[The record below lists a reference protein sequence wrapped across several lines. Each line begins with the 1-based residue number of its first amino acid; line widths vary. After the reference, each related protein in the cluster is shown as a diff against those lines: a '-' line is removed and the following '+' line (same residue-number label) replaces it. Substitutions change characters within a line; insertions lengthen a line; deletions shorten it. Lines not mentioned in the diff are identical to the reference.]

1 MNLQTT
7 TAHTPTRNPWTTPP
21 RSVRQEA
28 MRQIDYAPFPR
39 TNCDQ
44 GPQGGLSLNE
54 SETGLCVAISQPE
67 AIGSLLRVMI
77 RGVDGRQTRDV
88 VTRVVWCNP
97 SDDGRYRAGLA
108 LLRESRPQMMKVRE
122 PSRQHVGFE
131 RSA

>member
-1 MNLQTT
+1 MNLLTNLQ
-7 TAHTPTRNPWTTPP
+7 PRSRDPWKTPP

-39 TNCDQ
+39 TNCKR

-54 SETGLCVAISQPE
+54 SETGLCIAISRPE
-67 AIGSLLRVMI
+67 PVGSLLRVMI
-77 RGVDGRQTRDV
+77 RGVDGRKVRDV
-88 VTRVVWCNP
+88 VTRVVWCDR

-108 LLRESRPQMMKVRE
+108 LLREGRAQMMKVRAA
-122 PSRQHVGFE
+122 SRHLDIE